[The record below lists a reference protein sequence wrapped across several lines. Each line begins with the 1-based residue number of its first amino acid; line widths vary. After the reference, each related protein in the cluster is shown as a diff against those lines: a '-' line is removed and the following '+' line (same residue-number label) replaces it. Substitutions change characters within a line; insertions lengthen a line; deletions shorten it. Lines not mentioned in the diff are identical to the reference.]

1 MVKLSWKAALAASCM
16 TLGAVTATAAPAA
29 ADGTNGPLC
38 EIVSNAYQY
47 DAPLGNYERT
57 VHRGHQFRVHGWK
70 YDRLNRLWAFG
81 HSGES
86 WWDDGY
92 VLDYHIYCGS

>member
-1 MVKLSWKAALAASCM
+1 MKISLARVGLVVAMTAAAGFVA
-16 TLGAVTATAAPAA
+16 AAPAS

-38 EIVSNAYQY
+38 LIISNAYQY
-47 DAPLGNYERT
+47 DRPLGTYERT
-57 VHRGHQFRVHGWK
+57 VHAGNNFRLHGTR
-70 YDRLNRLWAFG
+70 YDSRNRLWAFG

-92 VLDYHIYCGS
+92 ILIDHLSPLC

>member
-1 MVKLSWKAALAASCM
+1 MKTRLGPRLSAVLVMTAAAGVVA
-16 TLGAVTATAAPAA
+16 AAPAS

-38 EIVSNAYQY
+38 LILSNAYQY
-47 DAPLGNYERT
+47 DQPLGTYERT
-57 VHRGHQFRVHGWK
+57 VHAGNNFRVHGFR
-70 YDRLNRLWAFG
+70 YDSRNRLWAYG

-92 VLDYHIYCGS
+92 ILDSHLSPLC

>member
-1 MVKLSWKAALAASCM
+1 MAKLSWKTGVAATGLAV
-16 TLGAVTATAAPAA
+16 GAVLLSGTPAL

-38 EIVSNAYQY
+38 KLNSNAYQY
-47 DAPLGNYERT
+47 NVPLGTYERT
-57 VHRGHQFRVHGWK
+57 VHYPHSFRVHGT
-70 YDRLNRLWAFG
+70 RLDSYNRLWYFG

-92 VLDYHIYCGS
+92 VLAYHVTC